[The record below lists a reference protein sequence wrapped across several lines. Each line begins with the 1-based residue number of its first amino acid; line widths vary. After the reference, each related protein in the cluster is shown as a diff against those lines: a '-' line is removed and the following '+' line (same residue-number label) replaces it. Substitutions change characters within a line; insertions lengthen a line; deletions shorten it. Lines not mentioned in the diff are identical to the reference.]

1 MCSIRSLFNLQLKPQ
16 SAHLKSWRWR
26 HFKFRHKSLSHK
38 SLTVPFEWDPLLSLR
53 CSEGKCQPQST
64 RFIGGLIEH
73 VSVCNAMY
81 GRHRQNTWLGSW
93 CCEFIC
99 WGRSAKVLQDG
110 SDYSTIF
117 MASLKQIIRV
127 VLSFFCTYTWK
138 LRTFFASDEN
148 QLWPPPIRT
157 KADAIQLSHC
167 ETDEASR

>member
-16 SAHLKSWRWR
+16 SAHLKSLRWR

-38 SLTVPFEWDPLLSLR
+38 SLTVPFEWDPCWVCDAQKENVNHNRRDLLEVWSNMFR
-53 CSEGKCQPQST
+53 SA
-64 RFIGGLIEH
+64 I
-73 VSVCNAMY
+73 Y

-127 VLSFFCTYTWK
+127 VLSFCTFTWK
-138 LRTFFASDEN
+138 LRTFFAFDEN
-148 QLWPPPIRT
+148 QLWPSPIRT
-157 KADAIQLSHC
+157 KAHTIQLSHC
-167 ETDEASR
+167 ETNEANR

>member
-1 MCSIRSLFNLQLKPQ
+1 MIWTTSVLWLAVMCSIRSLFNLQLKPQ

-38 SLTVPFEWDPLLSLR
+38 SLTVPFEWDPCWVCDAQKENVNHNRRDLLEVWSNMFR
-53 CSEGKCQPQST
+53 SA
-64 RFIGGLIEH
+64 I
-73 VSVCNAMY
+73 Y

-117 MASLKQIIRV
+117 MASLKQIIWV
-127 VLSFFCTYTWK
+127 VLSFFVRILENCVFFCFWWK
-138 LRTFFASDEN
+138 WIVTTPN
-148 QLWPPPIRT
+148 
-157 KADAIQLSHC
+157 
-167 ETDEASR
+167 

>member
-38 SLTVPFEWDPLLSLR
+38 SLTVPFEWDPCWVCDAQKENVNHNRRDLLEVWSNMFR
-53 CSEGKCQPQST
+53 SA
-64 RFIGGLIEH
+64 I
-73 VSVCNAMY
+73 Y

-110 SDYSTIF
+110 SDHSTIF

-138 LRTFFASDEN
+138 LRTYFASDEN

-157 KADAIQLSHC
+157 KAHAIQLSHC